1 MNKYFNWLFLQQT
14 IRYRLFKSTN
24 FKNSAVV
31 VRNTVLFFFI
41 SNRAKK
47 KSIDMELDSS
57 PSSDFMLDP
66 DPYM

>member
-1 MNKYFNWLFLQQT
+1 MNKYFNWLFLHQT

-24 FKNSAVV
+24 FTNSAVV

>member
-1 MNKYFNWLFLQQT
+1 MNKYFNWLFLHQT